1 MKQLPVKKPWEQ
13 WPNETDLAYS
23 YLVSYMEMGPER
35 SLLKV
40 CQKHT
45 KKESY
50 LTQLKRWSSK
60 YNWVERAKEYDQHI
74 ILKSLNNR
82 EKLID
87 IAHSRMLGLLEK
99 ALDTYEEILLLD
111 DVIYVG
117 EGSTTTLNERI
128 KVAKD
133 MLDRLG
139 INFAVKEGVPSPDQ
153 QPTYQQINNYF
164 YEQLNDEDEKT
175 E

>member
-1 MKQLPVKKPWEQ
+1 MKQLPTKKPWEK
-13 WPNETDLAYS
+13 WPTETDLAYS

-35 SLLKV
+35 SLPKV

-45 KKESY
+45 KKDSY

-60 YNWVERAKEYDQHI
+60 YNWMDRCRAYDEHL
-74 ILKSLNNR
+74 ILKSLQNR
-82 EKLID
+82 AQLID
-87 IAHSRMLGLLEK
+87 IAHARMLNLLEK

-117 EGSTTTLNERI
+117 EGSTTTMNDRI
-128 KVAKD
+128 KVVKD
-133 MLDRLG
+133 ILDRLG
-139 INFAVKEGVPSPDQ
+139 INFAVKEGAPSPDQ

-164 YEQLNDEDEKT
+164 CKKLNGKDEFDN
-175 E
+175 